1 MSKYNMLASMI
12 EGESGC
18 SIPLLH
24 EDETFLN
31 IFKKELKSKND
42 IAKSKDKLLD
52 YINNNY

>member
-18 SIPLLH
+18 SIPLLL
-24 EDETFLN
+24 EDEPFLN

-42 IAKSKDKLLD
+42 IVKSKDKLLD

>member
-1 MSKYNMLASMI
+1 MNKYNILASMI

-18 SIPLLH
+18 SIPLLL
-24 EDETFLN
+24 EDEPFLK

-42 IAKSKDKLLD
+42 IVKSKDTILD

>member
-18 SIPLLH
+18 SIPLLL

-42 IAKSKDKLLD
+42 IVKSKDKLLD

>member
-12 EGESGC
+12 EGECGC
-18 SIPLLH
+18 SIPLLL

>member
-1 MSKYNMLASMI
+1 MNKYNILASMI

-18 SIPLLH
+18 SIPLLL
-24 EDETFLN
+24 EDEPFLN

-42 IAKSKDKLLD
+42 IVKSKDKLLD

>member
-18 SIPLLH
+18 SIPLLF

-42 IAKSKDKLLD
+42 IVESKDKLLD